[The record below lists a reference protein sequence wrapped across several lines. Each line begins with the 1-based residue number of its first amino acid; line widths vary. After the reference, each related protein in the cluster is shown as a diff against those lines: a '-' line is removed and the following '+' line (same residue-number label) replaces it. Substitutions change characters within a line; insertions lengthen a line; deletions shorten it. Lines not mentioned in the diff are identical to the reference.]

1 MVSQILKRM
10 TTFGKTPTPSTA
22 SAKSTTTTTQAQS
35 NAQSTQVKRKNAL
48 ARFGDKLVSIV
59 RSGVL
64 NIRSVDTK
72 SKSKIK
78 DAKTKCL
85 SKK

>member
-1 MVSQILKRM
+1 MVSLILKRM
-10 TTFGKTPTPSTA
+10 TTFSKTPTPSTA
-22 SAKSTTTTTQAQS
+22 SAKSTTTTTQATQ
-35 NAQSTQVKRKNAL
+35 AQSTQVKRKNAL

-59 RSGVL
+59 TRGVL